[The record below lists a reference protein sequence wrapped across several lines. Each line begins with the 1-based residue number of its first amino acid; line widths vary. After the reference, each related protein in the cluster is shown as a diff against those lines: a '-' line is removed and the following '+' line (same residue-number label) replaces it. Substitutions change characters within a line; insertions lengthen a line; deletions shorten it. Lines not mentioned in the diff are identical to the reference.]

1 MVVLDGFSLG
11 VRTKDH
17 RNMGVQLVPWWN
29 FAAIM
34 KSLGAASWQ
43 SNDKKQSRR
52 GTRVVEGSLRSK
64 QEATGAVLE
73 RKQEHGEVDE
83 LLRMLAGGGRR

>member
-1 MVVLDGFSLG
+1 
-11 VRTKDH
+11 
-17 RNMGVQLVPWWN
+17 MGVQVVPRWN

-34 KSLGAASWQ
+34 KSLGAASRQ

-64 QEATGAVLE
+64 QEATGAALE

-83 LLRMLAGGGRR
+83 LLRMLAGGERR